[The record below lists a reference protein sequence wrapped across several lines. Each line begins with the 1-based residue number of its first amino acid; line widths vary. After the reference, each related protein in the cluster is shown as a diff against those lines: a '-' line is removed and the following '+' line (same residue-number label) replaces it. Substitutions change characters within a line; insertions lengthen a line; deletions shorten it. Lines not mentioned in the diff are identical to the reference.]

1 VTAIAQR
8 DTLIKLDF
16 VVLCRVCRQ
25 AFCLLVTDR
34 SDRSSPIV
42 VKLRF
47 DYSSV
52 QGRQGDHAI
61 LKRAVPK
68 TLEVMQFSLP
78 GEDILLPEVAQI
90 GIVVS
95 RLVAQPFEQALL
107 STARF
112 EKRRDQRLGQAE
124 MRFHRLSIAPAFEE
138 VVVRAYRMR
147 VRAGFI
153 AAIREGDRE

>member
-1 VTAIAQR
+1 MAIFDSHKRIRVDANILPSAADFVPAITQGHRDRAWALSRLDEHRNFDLPGVCLEAHHVSIRELDFCGRGGRHRSVVSPGDFADWVWKFLEPRIVGVTAIAQR

-52 QGRQGDHAI
+52 
-61 LKRAVPK
+61 
-68 TLEVMQFSLP
+68 
-78 GEDILLPEVAQI
+78 
-90 GIVVS
+90 
-95 RLVAQPFEQALL
+95 
-107 STARF
+107 
-112 EKRRDQRLGQAE
+112 
-124 MRFHRLSIAPAFEE
+124 
-138 VVVRAYRMR
+138 
-147 VRAGFI
+147 
-153 AAIREGDRE
+153 